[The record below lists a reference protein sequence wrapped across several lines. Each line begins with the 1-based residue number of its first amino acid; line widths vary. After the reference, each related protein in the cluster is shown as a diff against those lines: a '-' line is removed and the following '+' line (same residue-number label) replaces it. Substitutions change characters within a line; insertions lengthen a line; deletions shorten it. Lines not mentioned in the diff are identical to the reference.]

1 VVPGATY
8 AWEFGNVKQ
17 LSLGAV
23 PDRATRGHHA
33 SSTSD
38 STLGVTHG
46 ALARAC
52 HAAYEGGSPGRA
64 WNLLR
69 RPGGRLRRFVNRGDV
84 I

>member
-1 VVPGATY
+1 MC
-8 AWEFGNVKQ
+8 
-17 LSLGAV
+17 V
-23 PDRATRGHHA
+23 PDTLLLGHQAKAA
-33 SSTSD
+33 SAN
-38 STLGVTHG
+38 TLGVTHG

-52 HAAYEGGSPGRA
+52 HAAYEEGSLGKA